1 MDRDLR
7 ARNGVASSGGGGG
20 AAHVD
25 AFTRTNVPGQ
35 GLFQRTRQGQ
45 GARVVV
51 QDIDAWGGDDTAR
64 RALDVA
70 VVGLAQRHWRKWWF
84 CGESVRVDRER
95 DESDFEILD

>member
-1 MDRDLR
+1 
-7 ARNGVASSGGGGG
+7 
-20 AAHVD
+20 VD
-25 AFTRTNVPGQ
+25 AFTRTYVPGQ

-70 VVGLAQRHWRKWWF
+70 VVGLAQRHWRKRWF
-84 CGESVRVDRER
+84 WGIVRVDRER